1 MQGDLFM
8 KMKTGG
14 VFLLVLLVS
23 VTGGCLKKKQE
34 PKKTVKKVETFS
46 EIDIPLAGEQNAIYD
61 NEVGQFVGPEDIT
74 YQLNT
79 SDNIS
84 WVEDTERA
92 QAELEKIYFEFDKYN
107 ISKDQQ
113 KAIAHN
119 AGVLKN
125 LLAEKAAAGETN
137 PIIVLDGYT
146 DTFGDNDYNRTLS
159 TKRAQVVRDEYVA
172 QGIPAENLKIV
183 GRGKDMLVVLS
194 GDKDEQAPNRR
205 TETTLIYS

>member
-1 MQGDLFM
+1 M

-46 EIDIPLAGEQNAIYD
+46 EIDIPLAGEQNTVFDEA
-61 NEVGQFVGPEDIT
+61 VGQFVSPEDIT

-107 ISKDQQ
+107 INKDQQ

-119 AGVLKN
+119 ASVLKN
-125 LLAEKAAAGETN
+125 LLAEKYAAGESN

-159 TKRAQVVRDEYVA
+159 AKRAQAVRDEYIA

-194 GDKDEQAPNRR
+194 GDKDQQAPNRR